1 MRPSLAE
8 AIARS
13 WTLPLWP
20 TLGVLAL
27 GVLYWRG
34 WRLART
40 TRRRELP
47 AWRAA
52 CFFGGLL
59 SLWLALASPLDALD
73 PFLLVA
79 HMTQHILLM
88 SVAPPL
94 LLLGNPVVPVL
105 RGLPRS
111 FVREELAPWMHSRAL
126 DWMRRVFTS
135 ATFGWVALD
144 AAVVLWHVPAAY
156 ELALRSNFWHQAE
169 HGCFFFAAV
178 AFWWYVVRPWPN
190 RIRSPQWTI
199 IPYVFFSHMV
209 LFFVGLVIAFDSEVI
224 YPSYARVPRLFG
236 ISAMTDQALA
246 GGEMIFVGLLVI
258 VAALTPVLV
267 QMVSEKRPGTASV
280 SAAGAAAS
288 AGIGA
293 RRPFDWLHAPVAGP
307 ALRLHNGRRVLQ
319 GLSFVLI
326 AAVIVDGLFG
336 VQVGGMN
343 LAGAAVWNIVRP
355 LSLVLLLFATN
366 VFCMACPF
374 TLPREVFRRFG
385 IPQLRWPERLSSKWP
400 AVALMV
406 LFFWAYEQFAL
417 WNSPRATALLLLGY
431 VVAATAINSVFRGA
445 SFCKYLCPVGQF
457 NFVASIFA
465 PLELGA
471 RSQEVC
477 TSCSTHDCVRGNE
490 TQRGCELKLY
500 VPNKVGNLDCTLCM
514 DCVHACP
521 HDNVAVTVQSPLRE
535 LTRDPVRS
543 SLGRISARPDV
554 AALILVV
561 VFSSFANAG
570 VMIAPV
576 ARVLDDF
583 RQRHPWAGGW
593 AVSLVGTCVFT
604 AVLLLLY
611 LGAAKL
617 MQVLAARQT
626 AGGPQA
632 LRTVFCRFALAL
644 LPLGLSIWLGHL
656 AFHLAGSWS
665 AIPAVGQHLWAQV
678 APVHAAARDAGAMRR
693 VMGAHSM
700 QAASSSSM
708 FSPLLGANG
717 VNLFDLQ
724 VWVLNLGLFVSWYA
738 GGRLIREM
746 AKSAGRAWW
755 MGAVWAV
762 SSSAPYAVAVW
773 IFTQPMFMRG
783 MTM

>member
-1 MRPSLAE
+1 MRTSLAE

-20 TLGVLAL
+20 TLGVVTL

-34 WRLART
+34 WRQART
-40 TRRRELP
+40 TRPRELP

-59 SLWLALASPLDALD
+59 MLWLALASPLDALN

-94 LLLGNPVVPVL
+94 LLLGNPVVPLL

-111 FVREELAPWMHSRAL
+111 LVREELAPWMHARAVHWL
-126 DWMRRVFTS
+126 QRLFTS
-135 ATFGWVALD
+135 AVFGWVAMD
-144 AAVVLWHVPAAY
+144 ALVVLWHLPAAY

-169 HGCFFFAAV
+169 HGCFFFASL
-178 AFWWYVVRPWPN
+178 AFWWYVIRPWPN
-190 RIRSPQWTI
+190 RIRSTRWAI
-199 IPYVFFSHMV
+199 VPYLFFSHMV
-209 LFFVGLVIAFDSEVI
+209 LFLVGLVIAISGTVV
-224 YPSYARVPRLFG
+224 YPSYEHVPRLFG

-246 GGEMIFVGLLVI
+246 GGEMIFVGLLVML
-258 VAALTPVLV
+258 ASLV
-267 QMVSEKRPGTASV
+267 PLLMQLVSEPRPKT
-280 SAAGAAAS
+280 AAAERS
-288 AGIGA
+288 GRAIGA
-293 RRPFDWLHAPVAGP
+293 TAPFDWLHAPVVGA

-319 GLSFVLI
+319 GFSFVLI
-326 AAVIVDGLFG
+326 AAVILDGLFG
-336 VQVGGMN
+336 VQVGPMN
-343 LAGAAVWNIVRP
+343 LAGATVWNVVRP
-355 LSLVLLLFATN
+355 LSLVLLLFAAN
-366 VFCMACPF
+366 VFCFACPF

-400 AVALMV
+400 AVALLV

-431 VVAATAINSVFRGA
+431 VAAATIINSVFRGA
-445 SFCKYLCPVGQF
+445 SFCKYVCPVGQF
-457 NFVASIFA
+457 NFIASMFA
-465 PLELGA
+465 PVELGA

-477 TSCSTHDCVRGNE
+477 GQCSTHDCVRGNE
-490 TQRGCELKLY
+490 THRGCELKLY
-500 VPNKVGNLDCTLCM
+500 VPQKVGNLDCTLCM
-514 DCVHACP
+514 DCVQACP
-521 HDNVAVTVQSPLRE
+521 HDNVSLTAQAPLRE

-554 AALILVV
+554 AALMLVV
-561 VFSSFANAG
+561 VVSAIANAA
-570 VMIAPV
+570 VMIGPV
-576 ARVLDDF
+576 AQALEAF
-583 RQRHPWAGGW
+583 RQEHGWAGSW
-593 AVSLVGTCVFT
+593 AVSLAGTCLFS

-611 LGAAKL
+611 VGAAKL
-617 MQVLAARQT
+617 MQALAR
-626 AGGPQA
+626 PQA

-656 AFHLAGSWS
+656 VFHLAGSWS
-665 AIPAVGQHLWAQV
+665 AIPVAGRHLWAQV
-678 APVHAAARDAGAMRR
+678 APVHAAARGTGSIEPA
-693 VMGAHSM
+693 M
-700 QAASSSSM
+700 QAHAMQARSSSM
-708 FSPLLGANG
+708 GSALLGANG

-724 VWVLNLGLFVSWYA
+724 VWILNLGLFVSWYA

-746 AKSAGRAWW
+746 ARSARRAWW
-755 MGAVWAV
+755 MGALWAV
-762 SSSAPYAVAVW
+762 SSTALYAVAVW
-773 IFTQPMFMRG
+773 IFTQPMAMRG